1 MDITAFD
8 YELPPELIAQQPAP
22 VRDRARLLV
31 VDRRAGTF
39 GEGVFAD
46 LPGLLAPGD
55 VLVLN
60 DSRVIAA
67 RLAARRA
74 TGRAVEVLLLGPGPG
89 GNWRALVRPSKAVR
103 PGEAVL
109 LPDGQA
115 LTVGALEPD
124 GESRGIAFTPGADAF
139 AIMERFGAPPLP
151 PYIRRP
157 PGPRDRGR
165 YQTVYATELGSAA
178 APTAG
183 LHFSEDLLAA
193 CAARGL
199 RIARVTLHVGIG
211 TFLPMRTDTVEA
223 HRMHA
228 EHCAAPAAAL
238 AEIEAAKARGNRV
251 VAVGTTVVRTLEAA
265 FLNGAPREGF
275 AGWTDLFIRP
285 PFEFK
290 AVDALVT
297 NFHLPRSTLL
307 VLVSAFAGRELVL
320 RAYAHAIEKR
330 FRFYSYGDAM
340 LFV

>member
-1 MDITAFD
+1 MDIAAFD
-8 YELPPELIAQQPAP
+8 YELPRELIAQEPAA
-22 VRDRARLLV
+22 VRDRSRLLL
-31 VDRRAGTF
+31 VDRKTETIGERVF
-39 GEGVFAD
+39 GD
-46 LPGLLAPGD
+46 LAGLLDPGD

-67 RLAARRA
+67 RVAARRA

-109 LPDGQA
+109 LPDGRA
-115 LTVGALEPD
+115 LTVGGHEPD
-124 GESRGIAFTPGADAF
+124 GESRGIAFPPGTDPF
-139 AIMERFGAPPLP
+139 EIMDRFGAPPLP
-151 PYIRRP
+151 PYIRRAP
-157 PGPRDRGR
+157 EPQDRGR
-165 YQTVYATELGSAA
+165 YQTVYAREPGSAA

-183 LHFSEDLLAA
+183 LHFTEELLAA
-193 CAARGL
+193 CEARGI

-211 TFLPMRTDTVEA
+211 TFLPMRTETIEE

-228 EHCAAPAAAL
+228 EHCTAPAAVL
-238 AEIEAAKARGNRV
+238 AEVAAAKARGNRV
-251 VAVGTTVVRTLEAA
+251 VAVGTTAVRALESAL
-265 FLNGAPREGF
+265 LNGACGEEF
-275 AGWTDLFIRP
+275 SGWTDLFIRP
-285 PFEFK
+285 PFSFK

-320 RAYAHAIEKR
+320 RAYAHAIEKG

-340 LFV
+340 LIL